1 MIAFLGFPMDPHPI
15 AGASIRGWHNKM
27 LLPVPRRILG
37 FGAANNYYAGRYY
50 VLRWK
55 STPSS
60 SSRRRIIPHDGLT
73 MADFISSSAS
83 LSPPSDNESS
93 RLGGE
98 AALPQ
103 PTRVLLD
110 YSSSSTAQQEGRRRP
125 TFYIKTYGCQ
135 MNVSDTEI
143 VRSILTDQGFC
154 ETTTRSTNETDNDE
168 GAAVTADI
176 HLINTCAIRDSAE
189 QKIWTQLYQWRSHHP
204 HAIIGVLGCMAERLQ
219 HKLRTVADVIVG
231 PDAYRSLPALLI
243 QRLEDKERQALL
255 SKQEKKQQR
264 QQDEHQQQQHRYM
277 NVELSKTETYSDI
290 TPLRSDYS
298 DHHSAFVS
306 IQRGCSNRCSFCIV
320 PFTRGTERSRPLA
333 SIVEEVQR
341 LVDSGVREVVL
352 LGQNVNSY
360 HDRSVITTSTSSTTS
375 TTATISVSS
384 SSHELSNSGFL
395 SRTRRDTSS
404 SGYTFADLLDRVSDI
419 DRDHLRVRFT
429 SPHPKDYPHYL
440 LQLMA
445 ERTNLCHHL
454 HMPAQSGSS
463 SMLRRM
469 KRGYTREAYLQL
481 IQDARTILP
490 DVAISS
496 DFIAGFCDETDD
508 EHADTVSLLRDVQF
522 DQAYLYKYSRRDQTY
537 AARQLDDNVPADVKQ
552 RRLQEIIDTFQ
563 EVVHTKNATHEVG
576 KLRLVLVEGPV
587 RRRRSGDNDVV
598 QWQGRT
604 DQNKRIVFAVNA
616 NNVDDVEQAV
626 AGATT
631 AVIAAASCWSLPSNH
646 HHDNDQFIRDATLR
660 PGDYAVVE
668 VTRARGQSLLGRL
681 LWREESITSF
691 AVRSSDPSRLNRCY
705 SELSIMMD
713 DGSSDKNGSFVVA
726 ETLVG

>member
-1 MIAFLGFPMDPHPI
+1 
-15 AGASIRGWHNKM
+15 
-27 LLPVPRRILG
+27 
-37 FGAANNYYAGRYY
+37 
-50 VLRWK
+50 
-55 STPSS
+55 
-60 SSRRRIIPHDGLT
+60 

-83 LSPPSDNESS
+83 LSSPLDNESS

-98 AALPQ
+98 AAPPQ

-110 YSSSSTAQQEGRRRP
+110 HSSSSTAQQHGRRP
-125 TFYIKTYGCQ
+125 TFFIKTYGCQ

-143 VRSILTDQGFC
+143 VRSILTDQGFY
-154 ETTTRSTNETDNDE
+154 ETTTTNANENEADE
-168 GAAVTADI
+168 AVTTADI

-219 HKLRTVADVIVG
+219 HELRTVADVIVG

-243 QRLEDKERQALL
+243 QRWHDKERQALL
-255 SKQEKKQQR
+255 SKQEKKKEKR

-277 NVELSKTETYSDI
+277 NVELSKTETYADI
-290 TPLRSDYS
+290 TPLRSHYS
-298 DHHSAFVS
+298 EHHHSAFVS

-360 HDRSVITTSTSSTTS
+360 HDRSVITTTTSSTTS
-375 TTATISVSS
+375 ATISASSS
-384 SSHELSNSGFL
+384 SSHELSNSGFI
-395 SRTRRDTSS
+395 SRTRRRDTSS
-404 SGYTFADLLDRVSDI
+404 SSGGYTFADLLDRVSDI

-563 EVVHTKNATHEVG
+563 EVVHTKNETYEVG
-576 KLRLVLVEGPV
+576 RLRLVLVEGPV
-587 RRRRSGDNDVV
+587 RRRRSGDNNVV

-616 NNVDDVEQAV
+616 NHMDDVEQAV
-626 AGATT
+626 ASATTT

-646 HHDNDQFIRDATLR
+646 HHDDQFIRDATLC

-681 LWREESITSF
+681 LWREESIASF
-691 AVRSSDPSRLNRCY
+691 FARSSDPARMNRCY
-705 SELSIMMD
+705 SELSILMD
-713 DGSSDKNGSFVVA
+713 DGRSDKNGSFVVA

>member
-1 MIAFLGFPMDPHPI
+1 
-15 AGASIRGWHNKM
+15 
-27 LLPVPRRILG
+27 
-37 FGAANNYYAGRYY
+37 
-50 VLRWK
+50 
-55 STPSS
+55 
-60 SSRRRIIPHDGLT
+60 
-73 MADFISSSAS
+73 
-83 LSPPSDNESS
+83 
-93 RLGGE
+93 
-98 AALPQ
+98 
-103 PTRVLLD
+103 
-110 YSSSSTAQQEGRRRP
+110 
-125 TFYIKTYGCQ
+125 

-154 ETTTRSTNETDNDE
+154 ETTTTNETENE
-168 GAAVTADI
+168 AAVTADI

-219 HKLRTVADVIVG
+219 HELRTVADVIVG

-255 SKQEKKQQR
+255 SKQEKKEEKR
-264 QQDEHQQQQHRYM
+264 QDEHQQQQHRYM
-277 NVELSKTETYSDI
+277 NVELSKTETYADI

-298 DHHSAFVS
+298 EHHHSAFVS

-360 HDRSVITTSTSSTTS
+360 HDRSVITTPTST
-375 TTATISVSS
+375 TTATISVNSSS

-404 SGYTFADLLDRVSDI
+404 SGGYTFADLLDRVSDI

-496 DFIAGFCDETDD
+496 DFIAGFCDETDA
-508 EHADTVSLLRDVQF
+508 EHADTVSLLRNVQF

-537 AARQLDDNVPADVKQ
+537 AARQLIDNVPADVKQ

-576 KLRLVLVEGPV
+576 RLRLVLVEGPV
-587 RRRRSGDNDVV
+587 RRRRSSGDDNVV

-616 NNVDDVEQAV
+616 NNLDEEQAV
-626 AGATT
+626 ASATR
-631 AVIAAASCWSLPSNH
+631 AVIAASCWSLPSNH
-646 HHDNDQFIRDATLR
+646 HDDQFIQDATLR

-691 AVRSSDPSRLNRCY
+691 SVRSSDPARMNRCY

-713 DGSSDKNGSFVVA
+713 DDGSSHKNGSFVVA
-726 ETLVG
+726 ETFVG